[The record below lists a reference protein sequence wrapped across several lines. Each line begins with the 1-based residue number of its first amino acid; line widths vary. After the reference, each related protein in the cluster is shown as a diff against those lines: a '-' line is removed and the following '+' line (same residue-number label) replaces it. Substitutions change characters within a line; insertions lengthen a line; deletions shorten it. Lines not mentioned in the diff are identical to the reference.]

1 MAEINLAD
9 YDLGFDESKDIF
21 KQREEILENYTKH
34 FSSMNVFD
42 HFNLLKQLAPNDRFP
57 ELEKC
62 GDAGK
67 KYIKHI
73 EGMIQNYNSGK
84 LKVEDRDL
92 GRFWD
97 VVHVAE
103 VSLGDSRAFKKCD
116 GNLRK
121 RSHNLIKNNFQ
132 GLDYNDLEAFSN
144 FPNEEYRPGLF
155 KGKIRLEDALKP
167 RIDEEWQNH
176 IDKQH
181 AIGLS
186 SELKYINDIME
197 QMPKDRDYTDLEYVE
212 TFQKLYREKHGDY
225 VVYVNSYNLGVNRNI
240 LHGIMNN
247 EKHGNEYLA
256 MIQEQNP
263 NFNPEETLAMLNAL
277 TAMTKTY
284 EDHQKAEAQNQTTL
298 DSANANTAESA
309 ETPTIGQ
316 FASQDEINLNENEG
330 QDTQQPAGTTEVG
343 DGGEPVPEKTEITL
357 DDDFKLYLTQ
367 NGISLEQYLAE
378 PSKFEDI
385 KKEFD
390 ESKNKKEEGNELSD
404 EENKQQNEENEAA
417 ARAKEKEDA
426 AKAAAEEEAKKA
438 AEAAA
443 EEEAK
448 SAEEARKAAQEAQ
461 AEEEARKKAEE
472 ETKAAEEDARTKQ
485 EEDNPVITAEEEKD
499 APHSEDSDWHAAQEE
514 KVKKYCESNGSSYEI
529 IPTDDHSFAYNLSPS
544 EEKKKEGLTDLT
556 IKHTTPDYMIV
567 NGKDGYIPSVEDFK
581 SLIKDMPEINLG
593 IAEDKYA
600 ARLMVAQLENG
611 GQIHNVPKLSKLK
624 DAEPEMMEKLQ
635 KMKQKSFEEKKQKWT
650 AARIRELRG
659 LSLAQKAATMND
671 EDYRKFKE
679 SPEYLKLKEAEEK
692 SGTPQYT
699 DLMDKARL
707 NKDSEE
713 YKKLSDED
721 KAKVDKVHESVAK
734 LDKNEARKK
743 IMEARGVV
751 ESFRTAERNGE
762 GSDAKVET
770 KLKDNADRN
779 KYNDAMKL
787 IKQNAAERQFR

>member
-73 EGMIQNYNSGK
+73 EGMIQDYNSGK

-97 VVHVAE
+97 VVHAAE

-116 GNLRK
+116 GSLHDRTHK
-121 RSHNLIKNNFQ
+121 LIKNNFQ

-144 FPNEEYRPGLF
+144 FPNEEYSQGLF

-263 NFNPEETLAMLNAL
+263 NFNPEETLAMLNVL

-404 EENKQQNEENEAA
+404 EEKKQQNEENEAA
-417 ARAKEKEDA
+417 ARAKKEEDA
-426 AKAAAEEEAKKA
+426 AKAAAE
-438 AEAAA
+438 
-443 EEEAK
+443 
-448 SAEEARKAAQEAQ
+448 EEARKAAQEAQ

-499 APHSEDSDWHAAQEE
+499 APHSKDSDWHTAQEE

-567 NGKDGYIPSVEDFK
+567 NGKDGHIPSVEDFK

-659 LSLAQKAATMND
+659 MSLAQKAATMND

-743 IMEARGVV
+743 IMEARRVV

>member
-1 MAEINLAD
+1 MAEIDFD
-9 YDLGFDESKDIF
+9 YDFGFDESKDIF

-73 EGMIQNYNSGK
+73 EGMIQDYNSGK

-97 VVHVAE
+97 VVHAAE

-116 GNLRK
+116 GSLHDRTHK
-121 RSHNLIKNNFQ
+121 LIKNNFQ

-144 FPNEEYRPGLF
+144 FPNEEYSQGLF

-404 EENKQQNEENEAA
+404 EEKKQQNEENEAA
-417 ARAKEKEDA
+417 ARAKKEEDA
-426 AKAAAEEEAKKA
+426 AKAAAE
-438 AEAAA
+438 
-443 EEEAK
+443 
-448 SAEEARKAAQEAQ
+448 EEARKAAQEAQ

-499 APHSEDSDWHAAQEE
+499 APHSKDSDWHTAQEE

-567 NGKDGYIPSVEDFK
+567 NGKDGHIPSVEDFK

>member
-1 MAEINLAD
+1 MDEIDFD
-9 YDLGFDESKDIF
+9 YDFGFDESKDIF

-73 EGMIQNYNSGK
+73 EEMIQDYNSGK
-84 LKVEDRDL
+84 LKVTDRDL

-97 VVHVAE
+97 VVHAAE

-116 GNLRK
+116 GSLHDRTHK
-121 RSHNLIKNNFQ
+121 LIKNNFQ

-144 FPNEEYRPGLF
+144 FPNEEYSQGLF
-155 KGKIRLEDALKP
+155 KGKIRLKDVLKP

-186 SELKYINDIME
+186 SDLKYINDIME

-212 TFQKLYREKHGDY
+212 TFQKLYREKLGDY
-225 VVYVNSYNLGVNRNI
+225 VVYVDSYNLGVNRNI
-240 LHGIMNN
+240 LQGIMNN

-263 NFNPEETLAMLNAL
+263 NFNPKETLAMLNAM

-404 EENKQQNEENEAA
+404 EEKKQQNEENEAA
-417 ARAKEKEDA
+417 ARAKKEEDA
-426 AKAAAEEEAKKA
+426 AKAAAE
-438 AEAAA
+438 
-443 EEEAK
+443 
-448 SAEEARKAAQEAQ
+448 EEARKAAQEAQ

-499 APHSEDSDWHAAQEE
+499 APHSKDSDWHTAQEE

-567 NGKDGYIPSVEDFK
+567 NGKDGHIPSVEDFK

>member
-73 EGMIQNYNSGK
+73 EGMIQDYNSGK

-97 VVHVAE
+97 VVHAAE

-116 GNLRK
+116 GSLHDRTHK
-121 RSHNLIKNNFQ
+121 LIKNNFQ

-144 FPNEEYRPGLF
+144 FPNEEYSQGLF

-343 DGGEPVPEKTEITL
+343 DGGEPVPEK
-357 DDDFKLYLTQ
+357 Q
-367 NGISLEQYLAE
+367 
-378 PSKFEDI
+378 
-385 KKEFD
+385 
-390 ESKNKKEEGNELSD
+390 
-404 EENKQQNEENEAA
+404 
-417 ARAKEKEDA
+417 
-426 AKAAAEEEAKKA
+426 
-438 AEAAA
+438 
-443 EEEAK
+443 
-448 SAEEARKAAQEAQ
+448 
-461 AEEEARKKAEE
+461 
-472 ETKAAEEDARTKQ
+472 
-485 EEDNPVITAEEEKD
+485 
-499 APHSEDSDWHAAQEE
+499 
-514 KVKKYCESNGSSYEI
+514 
-529 IPTDDHSFAYNLSPS
+529 
-544 EEKKKEGLTDLT
+544 
-556 IKHTTPDYMIV
+556 
-567 NGKDGYIPSVEDFK
+567 K
-581 SLIKDMPEINLG
+581 SLLTTI
-593 IAEDKYA
+593 
-600 ARLMVAQLENG
+600 
-611 GQIHNVPKLSKLK
+611 
-624 DAEPEMMEKLQ
+624 
-635 KMKQKSFEEKKQKWT
+635 
-650 AARIRELRG
+650 
-659 LSLAQKAATMND
+659 
-671 EDYRKFKE
+671 
-679 SPEYLKLKEAEEK
+679 
-692 SGTPQYT
+692 
-699 DLMDKARL
+699 L
-707 NKDSEE
+707 NC
-713 YKKLSDED
+713 
-721 KAKVDKVHESVAK
+721 
-734 LDKNEARKK
+734 
-743 IMEARGVV
+743 
-751 ESFRTAERNGE
+751 T
-762 GSDAKVET
+762 
-770 KLKDNADRN
+770 
-779 KYNDAMKL
+779 
-787 IKQNAAERQFR
+787 

>member
-73 EGMIQNYNSGK
+73 EGMIQDYNSGK

-97 VVHVAE
+97 VVHAAE

-116 GNLRK
+116 GSLHDRTHK
-121 RSHNLIKNNFQ
+121 LIKNNFQ

-144 FPNEEYRPGLF
+144 FPNEEYSQGLF

-186 SELKYINDIME
+186 SDLKCINDIME

-212 TFQKLYREKHGDY
+212 TFQKLYREKYRDD

-240 LHGIMNN
+240 LQGIMNN

-404 EENKQQNEENEAA
+404 EEKKQQNEENEAA
-417 ARAKEKEDA
+417 ARAKEEEDA
-426 AKAAAEEEAKKA
+426 AKAVAEEEAKA
-438 AEAAA
+438 A
-443 EEEAK
+443 
-448 SAEEARKAAQEAQ
+448 
-461 AEEEARKKAEE
+461 EEARKKAEE
-472 ETKAAEEDARTKQ
+472 ETKAAEEEDARTKR

-499 APHSEDSDWHAAQEE
+499 APHSKDSDWHTAQEE

-567 NGKDGYIPSVEDFK
+567 NGKDGHIPSVEDFK
-581 SLIKDMPEINLG
+581 SLTKDMPEINLG

-624 DAEPEMMEKLQ
+624 DAEPEMIEKLAR
-635 KMKQKSFEEKKQKWT
+635 MKEKSAEEKAKKLT
-650 AARIRELRG
+650 VDRVRELRG
-659 LSLAQKAATMND
+659 LSLAKKAATMND

-743 IMEARGVV
+743 IMEARRVV

-779 KYNDAMKL
+779 QYNDAMKL

>member
-1 MAEINLAD
+1 MAEIDFD
-9 YDLGFDESKDIF
+9 YDFGFDESKDIF

-73 EGMIQNYNSGK
+73 EGMIQDYNSGK

-97 VVHVAE
+97 VVHAAE

-116 GNLRK
+116 GSLHDRTHK
-121 RSHNLIKNNFQ
+121 LIKNNFQ

-144 FPNEEYRPGLF
+144 FPNEEYSQGLF

-181 AIGLS
+181 AIYLS
-186 SELKYINDIME
+186 SGLKYINDIME

-212 TFQKLYREKHGDY
+212 TFQKLYREKLGNY
-225 VVYVNSYNLGVNRNI
+225 VVYVDSYNLGVKRNI
-240 LHGIMNN
+240 LQGIMNN

-263 NFNPEETLAMLNAL
+263 NFNPEETLAMLNAM

-309 ETPTIGQ
+309 ETPTIGR

-378 PSKFEDI
+378 PSKYEDI

-404 EENKQQNEENEAA
+404 EEKKQQNEENEAA

-426 AKAAAEEEAKKA
+426 AKAA
-438 AEAAA
+438 
-443 EEEAK
+443 
-448 SAEEARKAAQEAQ
+448 

-499 APHSEDSDWHAAQEE
+499 APHSKDSDWHTAQEE

-567 NGKDGYIPSVEDFK
+567 NGKDGHIPSVEDFK
-581 SLIKDMPEINLG
+581 SLTKDMPEINLG

-624 DAEPEMMEKLQ
+624 DAEPEMIEKLAR
-635 KMKQKSFEEKKQKWT
+635 MKEKSAEEKAKKLT
-650 AARIRELRG
+650 VDRVRELRG
-659 LSLAQKAATMND
+659 LSLAKKAATMND

>member
-1 MAEINLAD
+1 MAEIDFD
-9 YDLGFDESKDIF
+9 YDFGFDESKDIF

-73 EGMIQNYNSGK
+73 EGMIQDYNSGK

-97 VVHVAE
+97 VVHAAE

-116 GNLRK
+116 GSLHDRTHK
-121 RSHNLIKNNFQ
+121 LIKNNFQ

-144 FPNEEYRPGLF
+144 FPNEEYSQGLF

-240 LHGIMNN
+240 LHRIMNN

-404 EENKQQNEENEAA
+404 EEKKQQNEENEAA
-417 ARAKEKEDA
+417 ARAKKEEDA
-426 AKAAAEEEAKKA
+426 AKAAAE
-438 AEAAA
+438 
-443 EEEAK
+443 
-448 SAEEARKAAQEAQ
+448 EEARKAAQEAQ

-499 APHSEDSDWHAAQEE
+499 APHSKDSDWHTAQEE

-567 NGKDGYIPSVEDFK
+567 NGKDGHIPSVEDFK

>member
-1 MAEINLAD
+1 MAKIDFDD
-9 YDLGFDESKDIF
+9 YDSGFDESKDIF
-21 KQREEILENYTKH
+21 KQREGILENYTQN
-34 FSSMNVFD
+34 FSSMNVLN
-42 HFNLLKQLAPNDRFP
+42 HFNLLKQLAPNDHFP

-62 GDAGK
+62 GDAGQ

-73 EGMIQNYNSGK
+73 EGMIQDYNSGK
-84 LKVEDRDL
+84 LGVADRDL

-97 VVHVAE
+97 VVHAAE

-116 GNLRK
+116 SSLRK
-121 RSHNLIKNNFQ
+121 RSHDLVKNNFK
-132 GLDYNDLEAFSN
+132 GLDYDDLEAFSN

-155 KGKIRLEDALKP
+155 KGKIQLKDVWES
-167 RIDEEWQNH
+167 RKKEETINK
-176 IDKQH
+176 INELGPILRPLKS
-181 AIGLS
+181 AI
-186 SELKYINDIME
+186 KKIE
-197 QMPKDRDYTDLEYVE
+197 QMPGEKTDADFVKKFQEICKGDEIEASTISAENLEKYVIYLSDFTNDTSFE
-212 TFQKLYREKHGDY
+212 SALRNHQ
-225 VVYVNSYNLGVNRNI
+225 LGY
-240 LHGIMNN
+240 NN
-247 EKHGNEYLA
+247 E
-256 MIQEQNP
+256 EQK
-263 NFNPEETLAMLNAL
+263 ELLTRIATLG
-277 TAMTKTY
+277 AMTKTY

-404 EENKQQNEENEAA
+404 EEKKQQNEENEAA
-417 ARAKEKEDA
+417 ARAKKEEDA
-426 AKAAAEEEAKKA
+426 A
-438 AEAAA
+438 
-443 EEEAK
+443 
-448 SAEEARKAAQEAQ
+448 
-461 AEEEARKKAEE
+461 KAEE
-472 ETKAAEEDARTKQ
+472 ETKAAEEEDARTKQ

-499 APHSEDSDWHAAQEE
+499 APHSEDSDWHTAQEE

-567 NGKDGYIPSVEDFK
+567 NGKDGHIPSVEDFK
-581 SLIKDMPEINLG
+581 SLTKDMPEINLG

-611 GQIHNVPKLSKLK
+611 GQIHNVPKLSNLK

-635 KMKQKSFEEKKQKWT
+635 EMKRKSFEEKKKKLT
-650 AARIRELRG
+650 ADRVRELRG
-659 LSLAQKAATMND
+659 LSLAKKAAAMND

>member
-1 MAEINLAD
+1 MAKIDFDD
-9 YDLGFDESKDIF
+9 YDSGFDESKDIF
-21 KQREEILENYTKH
+21 KQREGILENYTQN
-34 FSSMNVFD
+34 FSSMNVLN
-42 HFNLLKQLAPNDRFP
+42 HFNLLKQLAPNDHFP

-62 GDAGK
+62 GDAGQ

-73 EGMIQNYNSGK
+73 EGMIQDYNSGK
-84 LKVEDRDL
+84 LGVADRDL

-97 VVHVAE
+97 VVHAAE

-116 GNLRK
+116 SSLRK
-121 RSHNLIKNNFQ
+121 RSHDLVKNNFK
-132 GLDYNDLEAFSN
+132 GLDYDDLEAFSN

-155 KGKIRLEDALKP
+155 KDKIQLKDVWES
-167 RIDEEWQNH
+167 RKKEETINK
-176 IDKQH
+176 INELGPILRPLKS
-181 AIGLS
+181 AI
-186 SELKYINDIME
+186 KKIE
-197 QMPKDRDYTDLEYVE
+197 QMPGEKTDADFVKKFQEICKRDEIEASTISAENLEKYVIYLSDFTNDTSFE
-212 TFQKLYREKHGDY
+212 SALRNHQ
-225 VVYVNSYNLGVNRNI
+225 LGY
-240 LHGIMNN
+240 NN
-247 EKHGNEYLA
+247 E
-256 MIQEQNP
+256 EQK
-263 NFNPEETLAMLNAL
+263 ELLTRIATLG
-277 TAMTKTY
+277 AMTKTY

-404 EENKQQNEENEAA
+404 EEKKQQNEENEAA
-417 ARAKEKEDA
+417 ARAKKEEDA
-426 AKAAAEEEAKKA
+426 AKAEEEAKA
-438 AEAAA
+438 AE
-443 EEEAK
+443 
-448 SAEEARKAAQEAQ
+448 
-461 AEEEARKKAEE
+461 
-472 ETKAAEEDARTKQ
+472 EEDARTKQ

-499 APHSEDSDWHAAQEE
+499 APHSEDSDWHTAQEE

-567 NGKDGYIPSVEDFK
+567 NGKDGHIPSVEDFK
-581 SLIKDMPEINLG
+581 SLTKDMPEINLG

-611 GQIHNVPKLSKLK
+611 GQIHNVPKLSNLK

-635 KMKQKSFEEKKQKWT
+635 EMKRKSFEEKKKKLT
-650 AARIRELRG
+650 ADRVRELRG
-659 LSLAQKAATMND
+659 LSLAKKAAAMSD
-671 EDYRKFKE
+671 EEYGKFKE
-679 SPEYLKLKEAEEK
+679 SQEYKQLKETEEK

-699 DLMDKARL
+699 DLMDKVRL
-707 NKDSEE
+707 DKDSEE

-721 KAKVDKVHESVAK
+721 KAKVDKVKESVDA

-751 ESFRTAERNGE
+751 KSSRTVERNGE

-779 KYNDAMKL
+779 QYNDAMKL

>member
-1 MAEINLAD
+1 MAEIDFD
-9 YDLGFDESKDIF
+9 YDFGFDESKDIF

-73 EGMIQNYNSGK
+73 EGMIQDYNSGK

-97 VVHVAE
+97 VVHAAE

-116 GNLRK
+116 GSLHDRTHK
-121 RSHNLIKNNFQ
+121 LIKNNFQ

-144 FPNEEYRPGLF
+144 FPNEEYSQGLF

-181 AIGLS
+181 AIDLS
-186 SELKYINDIME
+186 SGLKYINDIME

-212 TFQKLYREKHGDY
+212 TFQKLYREKLGDY
-225 VVYVNSYNLGVNRNI
+225 VVYVDSYNLGVKRNI
-240 LHGIMNN
+240 LQGIMNN

-263 NFNPEETLAMLNAL
+263 NFNPEETLAMLNAM

-378 PSKFEDI
+378 PSKYEDI

-404 EENKQQNEENEAA
+404 EEKKQQNEENEAA
-417 ARAKEKEDA
+417 AE
-426 AKAAAEEEAKKA
+426 
-438 AEAAA
+438 
-443 EEEAK
+443 
-448 SAEEARKAAQEAQ
+448 EEARKAAQEAQ

-499 APHSEDSDWHAAQEE
+499 APHSKDSDWHTAQEE

-567 NGKDGYIPSVEDFK
+567 NGKDGHIPSVEDFK
-581 SLIKDMPEINLG
+581 SLTKDMPEINLG

-624 DAEPEMMEKLQ
+624 DAEPEMIEKLAR
-635 KMKQKSFEEKKQKWT
+635 MKEKSAEEKAKKLT
-650 AARIRELRG
+650 VDRVRELRG
-659 LSLAQKAATMND
+659 LSLAKKAATMND

>member
-1 MAEINLAD
+1 MAKIDFDD
-9 YDLGFDESKDIF
+9 YDSGFDESKDIF
-21 KQREEILENYTKH
+21 KQREGILENYTQN
-34 FSSMNVFD
+34 FSSMNVLN
-42 HFNLLKQLAPNDRFP
+42 HFNLLKQLAPNDHFP

-62 GDAGK
+62 GDAGQ

-73 EGMIQNYNSGK
+73 EGMIQGYNSGK
-84 LKVEDRDL
+84 LKVADRDL

-97 VVHVAE
+97 VVHAAE

-116 GNLRK
+116 SSLRK
-121 RSHNLIKNNFQ
+121 RSHDLVKNNFK
-132 GLDYNDLEAFSN
+132 GLDYDDLEAFSN

-155 KGKIRLEDALKP
+155 KGKIQLKDVWES
-167 RIDEEWQNH
+167 RKKEETINK
-176 IDKQH
+176 INELGPILRPLKS
-181 AIGLS
+181 AI
-186 SELKYINDIME
+186 KKIE
-197 QMPKDRDYTDLEYVE
+197 QMPGEKTDADFVKKFQEICKGDEIEASTISAENLEKYVIYLSDFTNDTSFE
-212 TFQKLYREKHGDY
+212 SALRNHQ
-225 VVYVNSYNLGVNRNI
+225 LGY
-240 LHGIMNN
+240 NN
-247 EKHGNEYLA
+247 E
-256 MIQEQNP
+256 EQK
-263 NFNPEETLAMLNAL
+263 ELLTRIATLG
-277 TAMTKTY
+277 AMTKTY

-404 EENKQQNEENEAA
+404 EEKKQQNEENEAA
-417 ARAKEKEDA
+417 ARAKKEEDA
-426 AKAAAEEEAKKA
+426 A
-438 AEAAA
+438 
-443 EEEAK
+443 
-448 SAEEARKAAQEAQ
+448 
-461 AEEEARKKAEE
+461 KAEE
-472 ETKAAEEDARTKQ
+472 ETKAAEEEDARTKQ

-499 APHSEDSDWHAAQEE
+499 APHSEDSDWHTAQEE

-567 NGKDGYIPSVEDFK
+567 NGKDGHIPSVEDFK
-581 SLIKDMPEINLG
+581 SLTKDMPEINLG

-611 GQIHNVPKLSKLK
+611 GQIHNVPKLSNLK

-635 KMKQKSFEEKKQKWT
+635 EMKRKSFEEKKKKLT
-650 AARIRELRG
+650 ADRVRELRG
-659 LSLAQKAATMND
+659 LSLAKKAAAMSD
-671 EDYRKFKE
+671 EEYGKFKE
-679 SPEYLKLKEAEEK
+679 SQEYKQLKETEEK

-699 DLMDKARL
+699 DLMDKVRL
-707 NKDSEE
+707 DKDSEE

-721 KAKVDKVHESVAK
+721 KAKVDKVKESVDA

-751 ESFRTAERNGE
+751 KSSRTVERNGE

-779 KYNDAMKL
+779 QYNDAMKL

>member
-1 MAEINLAD
+1 MAEIDFDD
-9 YDLGFDESKDIF
+9 YDSGFDESKDIF
-21 KQREEILENYTKH
+21 KQREGILENYTQN
-34 FSSMNVFD
+34 FSSMNVLN
-42 HFNLLKQLAPNDRFP
+42 HFNLLEQLAPNDRFP

-62 GDAGK
+62 GDAGQ

-73 EGMIQNYNSGK
+73 EGMIQDYNSGK
-84 LKVEDRDL
+84 LGVADRDL

-97 VVHVAE
+97 VVHAAE

-116 GNLRK
+116 SSLRK
-121 RSHNLIKNNFQ
+121 RSHDLVKNNFK
-132 GLDYNDLEAFSN
+132 GLDYDDLEAFSN

-155 KGKIRLEDALKP
+155 KGKIQLKDVWES
-167 RIDEEWQNH
+167 RKKEETINK
-176 IDKQH
+176 INELGPILRPIKS
-181 AIGLS
+181 AI
-186 SELKYINDIME
+186 KKIE
-197 QMPKDRDYTDLEYVE
+197 QMPGEKTDA
-212 TFQKLYREKHGDY
+212 DY
-225 VVYVNSYNLGVNRNI
+225 VKKFQEICKGDEIEASTISAENLEKYVIYLSDFTNDTSFESALRNHQLGY
-240 LHGIMNN
+240 NN
-247 EKHGNEYLA
+247 E
-256 MIQEQNP
+256 EQK
-263 NFNPEETLAMLNAL
+263 ELLTRIATLG
-277 TAMTKTY
+277 AMTKTY
-284 EDHQKAEAQNQTTL
+284 EDRQKAEAQNQTTL

-404 EENKQQNEENEAA
+404 EEKKQQNEENEAA
-417 ARAKEKEDA
+417 ARAKKEEDA
-426 AKAAAEEEAKKA
+426 A
-438 AEAAA
+438 
-443 EEEAK
+443 
-448 SAEEARKAAQEAQ
+448 
-461 AEEEARKKAEE
+461 KAEE
-472 ETKAAEEDARTKQ
+472 ETKAAEEEDARTKQ

-499 APHSEDSDWHAAQEE
+499 APHSEDSDWHTAQEE

-567 NGKDGYIPSVEDFK
+567 NGKDGHIPSVEDFK
-581 SLIKDMPEINLG
+581 SLTKDMPEINLG

-611 GQIHNVPKLSKLK
+611 GQIHNVPKLSNLK

-635 KMKQKSFEEKKQKWT
+635 EMKRKSFEEKKQKLT
-650 AARIRELRG
+650 ADRVRELRG
-659 LSLAQKAATMND
+659 LSLAKKVATMGD
-671 EDYRKFKE
+671 EEYGKFKE
-679 SPEYLKLKEAEEK
+679 SPEYKQLKEAEEK

-699 DLMDKARL
+699 DLMDKVRL
-707 NKDSEE
+707 DKDSEE

-721 KAKVDKVHESVAK
+721 KAKVDKVKESVDA

-743 IMEARGVV
+743 IIAARRVV
-751 ESFRTAERNGE
+751 ESFRKRNGE

-779 KYNDAMKL
+779 QYNDAMKL

>member
-1 MAEINLAD
+1 MAEIDFD
-9 YDLGFDESKDIF
+9 YDFGFDESKDIF
-21 KQREEILENYTKH
+21 KQREGILENYTQN
-34 FSSMNVFD
+34 FSSWHVLD
-42 HFNLLKQLAPNDRFP
+42 HFNLLKQLSPDDRFP

-62 GDAGK
+62 GDAGQ

-73 EGMIQNYNSGK
+73 EGMIQDYNSGK
-84 LKVEDRDL
+84 LGVADRDL

-97 VVHVAE
+97 VVHAAE

-116 GNLRK
+116 GSLRK
-121 RSHNLIKNNFQ
+121 RSHDLVKNNFK
-132 GLDYNDLEAFSN
+132 GLDYDDLEAFSN

-155 KGKIRLEDALKP
+155 KDKIQLKDVLKP
-167 RIDEEWQNH
+167 RLNEEWQNH
-176 IDKQH
+176 IDRQH
-181 AIGLS
+181 ASILS
-186 SELKYINDIME
+186 SDLRAINDIME
-197 QMPKDRDYTDLEYVE
+197 QMPKDRDYSELEYIE
-212 TFQKLYREKHGDY
+212 TFQKLYKEKHGDA
-225 VVYVNSYNLGVNRNI
+225 VVYVDSYNLGVQRNI
-240 LHGIMNN
+240 LQGFMND
-247 EKHGNEYLA
+247 EKRGQEYLA

-263 NFNPEETLAMLNAL
+263 DFNPEETLAMLNAL
-277 TAMTKTY
+277 AARTKTY

-298 DSANANTAESA
+298 DSADVNTAESA
-309 ETPTIGQ
+309 ATPTIG
-316 FASQDEINLNENEG
+316 QDEINLNENEG
-330 QDTQQPAGTTEVG
+330 QDAQHPAETTEGG
-343 DGGEPVPEKTEITL
+343 DGGEPVSEKTEITL
-357 DDDFKLYLTQ
+357 DDDFKLYLSQ
-367 NGISLEQYLAE
+367 NGIPLEQYLAE

-404 EENKQQNEENEAA
+404 EEKKQQNEENEAA
-417 ARAKEKEDA
+417 ARAKEEEDA
-426 AKAAAEEEAKKA
+426 TKAAAEEEAKA
-438 AEAAA
+438 A
-443 EEEAK
+443 
-448 SAEEARKAAQEAQ
+448 
-461 AEEEARKKAEE
+461 EEARKKAEE
-472 ETKAAEEDARTKQ
+472 ETKAAEEEDARTKR

-499 APHSEDSDWHAAQEE
+499 APHSEDSDWHTAQEE
-514 KVKKYCESNGSSYEI
+514 KVKKYCASNGSSYEI

-567 NGKDGYIPSVEDFK
+567 NGKDGHIPSVEDFK
-581 SLIKDMPEINLG
+581 SLTKDMPEINLG

-611 GQIHNVPKLSKLK
+611 GQIHNVPKLSNLK

-635 KMKQKSFEEKKQKWT
+635 EMKRKSFEEKKKKLT
-650 AARIRELRG
+650 ADRVRELRG
-659 LSLAQKAATMND
+659 LSLAKKAAAMSD
-671 EDYRKFKE
+671 EEYGKFKE
-679 SPEYLKLKEAEEK
+679 SQEYKQLKETEEK

-699 DLMDKARL
+699 DLMDKVRL
-707 NKDSEE
+707 DKDSEE

-721 KAKVDKVHESVAK
+721 KAKVDKVKESVDA

-751 ESFRTAERNGE
+751 KSSRTVERNGE

-779 KYNDAMKL
+779 QYNDAMKL

>member
-1 MAEINLAD
+1 MAEIDFDD
-9 YDLGFDESKDIF
+9 YDSGFDESKDIF
-21 KQREEILENYTKH
+21 KQREGILENYTQN
-34 FSSMNVFD
+34 FSSMNVLN
-42 HFNLLKQLAPNDRFP
+42 HFNLLEQLAPNDRFP

-62 GDAGK
+62 GDAGQ

-73 EGMIQNYNSGK
+73 EGMIQDYNSGK
-84 LKVEDRDL
+84 LGVADRDL

-97 VVHVAE
+97 VVHAAE

-116 GNLRK
+116 SSLRK
-121 RSHNLIKNNFQ
+121 RSHDLVKNNFK
-132 GLDYNDLEAFSN
+132 GLDYDDLEAFSN

-155 KGKIRLEDALKP
+155 KGKIQLKDVWES
-167 RIDEEWQNH
+167 RKKEETINK
-176 IDKQH
+176 INELGPILRPIKS
-181 AIGLS
+181 AI
-186 SELKYINDIME
+186 KKIE
-197 QMPKDRDYTDLEYVE
+197 QMPGEKTDA
-212 TFQKLYREKHGDY
+212 DY
-225 VVYVNSYNLGVNRNI
+225 VKKFQEICKGDEIEASTISAENLEKYVIYLSDFTNDTSFESALRNHQLGY
-240 LHGIMNN
+240 NN
-247 EKHGNEYLA
+247 E
-256 MIQEQNP
+256 EQK
-263 NFNPEETLAMLNAL
+263 ELLTRIATLG
-277 TAMTKTY
+277 AMTKTY
-284 EDHQKAEAQNQTTL
+284 EDRQKAEAQNQTTL

-404 EENKQQNEENEAA
+404 EEKKQQNEENEAA
-417 ARAKEKEDA
+417 ARAKKEEDA
-426 AKAAAEEEAKKA
+426 A
-438 AEAAA
+438 
-443 EEEAK
+443 
-448 SAEEARKAAQEAQ
+448 
-461 AEEEARKKAEE
+461 KAEE
-472 ETKAAEEDARTKQ
+472 ETKAAEEEDARTKQ

-499 APHSEDSDWHAAQEE
+499 APHSEDSDWHTAQEE

-567 NGKDGYIPSVEDFK
+567 NGKDGHIPSVEDFK
-581 SLIKDMPEINLG
+581 SLTKDMPEINLG

-611 GQIHNVPKLSKLK
+611 GQIHNVPKLSNLK

-635 KMKQKSFEEKKQKWT
+635 EMKRKSFEEKKQKLT
-650 AARIRELRG
+650 ADRVRELRG
-659 LSLAQKAATMND
+659 LSLAKKAAAMSD
-671 EDYRKFKE
+671 EEYGKFKE
-679 SPEYLKLKEAEEK
+679 SQEYKQLKETEEK

-699 DLMDKARL
+699 DLMDKVRL

>member
-1 MAEINLAD
+1 MAEIDFD
-9 YDLGFDESKDIF
+9 YDFGFDESKDIF

-73 EGMIQNYNSGK
+73 EGMIQDYNSGK

-97 VVHVAE
+97 VVHAAE
-103 VSLGDSRAFKKCD
+103 VSLGDSRAFKKCASSLHD
-116 GNLRK
+116 HTHK
-121 RSHNLIKNNFQ
+121 LIKNNFQ

-144 FPNEEYRPGLF
+144 FPNEEYSQGLF

-212 TFQKLYREKHGDY
+212 TFQKLYREKYRDD
-225 VVYVNSYNLGVNRNI
+225 VVYVNSYNLGVNQNI
-240 LHGIMNN
+240 LQGIMNN

-378 PSKFEDI
+378 PSKYEDI

-404 EENKQQNEENEAA
+404 EEKKQQNEENEAA

-426 AKAAAEEEAKKA
+426 AKAAAE
-438 AEAAA
+438 
-443 EEEAK
+443 
-448 SAEEARKAAQEAQ
+448 EEARKAAQEAQ

-499 APHSEDSDWHAAQEE
+499 APHSEDSDWHTAQEE

-567 NGKDGYIPSVEDFK
+567 NGKDGHIPSVEDFK
-581 SLIKDMPEINLG
+581 SLTKDMPEINLG

-624 DAEPEMMEKLQ
+624 DAEPEMIEKLER
-635 KMKQKSFEEKKQKWT
+635 MKEKSAEEKAKKLT
-650 AARIRELRG
+650 VDRVRELRG
-659 LSLAQKAATMND
+659 LSLAKKAAAMSD
-671 EDYRKFKE
+671 EEYGKFKE
-679 SPEYLKLKEAEEK
+679 SQEYQKLKEAEEK

-707 NKDSEE
+707 DKDSEE

-751 ESFRTAERNGE
+751 KSSRTVERNGE

>member
-1 MAEINLAD
+1 MAEIDFD
-9 YDLGFDESKDIF
+9 YDFGFDESKDIF

-73 EGMIQNYNSGK
+73 EGMIQDYNSGK

-97 VVHVAE
+97 VVHAAE

-116 GNLRK
+116 GSLHDRTHK
-121 RSHNLIKNNFQ
+121 LIKNNFQ

-144 FPNEEYRPGLF
+144 FPNEEYSQGLF
-155 KGKIRLEDALKP
+155 KGKIRLKDVLKP

-186 SELKYINDIME
+186 SDLKYINDIME

-212 TFQKLYREKHGDY
+212 TFQKLYREKLGDY
-225 VVYVNSYNLGVNRNI
+225 VVYVDSYNLGVNRNI
-240 LHGIMNN
+240 LQGIMNN

-404 EENKQQNEENEAA
+404 EEKKQQNEENEAA
-417 ARAKEKEDA
+417 ARAKKEEDA
-426 AKAAAEEEAKKA
+426 AKAAAE
-438 AEAAA
+438 
-443 EEEAK
+443 
-448 SAEEARKAAQEAQ
+448 EEARKAAQEAQ

-499 APHSEDSDWHAAQEE
+499 APHSKDSDWHTAQEE

-567 NGKDGYIPSVEDFK
+567 NGKDGHIPSVEDFK

-611 GQIHNVPKLSKLK
+611 SQIHNVPKLSKLK

-743 IMEARGVV
+743 IMEARRVV

>member
-1 MAEINLAD
+1 MAEIDFDD
-9 YDLGFDESKDIF
+9 YDSGFDESKDIF
-21 KQREEILENYTKH
+21 KQREGILENYTQN
-34 FSSMNVFD
+34 FSSMNVLN
-42 HFNLLKQLAPNDRFP
+42 HFNLLEQLAPNDRFP

-62 GDAGK
+62 GDAGQ

-73 EGMIQNYNSGK
+73 EGMIQDYNSGK
-84 LKVEDRDL
+84 LGVADRDL

-97 VVHVAE
+97 VVHAAE

-116 GNLRK
+116 SSLRK
-121 RSHNLIKNNFQ
+121 RSHDLVKNNFK
-132 GLDYNDLEAFSN
+132 GLDYDDLEAFSN

-155 KGKIRLEDALKP
+155 KGKIQLKDVWES
-167 RIDEEWQNH
+167 RKKEETINK
-176 IDKQH
+176 INELGPILRPIKS
-181 AIGLS
+181 AI
-186 SELKYINDIME
+186 KKIE
-197 QMPKDRDYTDLEYVE
+197 QMPGEKTDA
-212 TFQKLYREKHGDY
+212 DY
-225 VVYVNSYNLGVNRNI
+225 VKKFQEICKGDEIEASTISAENLEKYVIYLSDFTNDTSFESALRNHQLGY
-240 LHGIMNN
+240 NN
-247 EKHGNEYLA
+247 E
-256 MIQEQNP
+256 EQK
-263 NFNPEETLAMLNAL
+263 ELLTRIATLG
-277 TAMTKTY
+277 AMTKTY
-284 EDHQKAEAQNQTTL
+284 EDRQKAEAQNQTTL

-404 EENKQQNEENEAA
+404 EEKKQQNEENEAA
-417 ARAKEKEDA
+417 ARAKKEEDA
-426 AKAAAEEEAKKA
+426 A
-438 AEAAA
+438 
-443 EEEAK
+443 
-448 SAEEARKAAQEAQ
+448 
-461 AEEEARKKAEE
+461 KAEE
-472 ETKAAEEDARTKQ
+472 ETKAAEEEDARTKQ

-499 APHSEDSDWHAAQEE
+499 APHSEDSDWHTAQEE

-567 NGKDGYIPSVEDFK
+567 NGKDGHIPSVEDFK
-581 SLIKDMPEINLG
+581 SLTKDMPEINLG

-611 GQIHNVPKLSKLK
+611 GQIHNVPKLSNLK

-635 KMKQKSFEEKKQKWT
+635 EMKRKSFEEKKQKLT
-650 AARIRELRG
+650 ADRVRELRG
-659 LSLAQKAATMND
+659 LSLAKKAAAMSD
-671 EDYRKFKE
+671 EEYGKFKE
-679 SPEYLKLKEAEEK
+679 SQEYKQLKETEEK

-699 DLMDKARL
+699 DLMDKVRL
-707 NKDSEE
+707 DKDSEE

-721 KAKVDKVHESVAK
+721 KAKVDKVKESVDA

-751 ESFRTAERNGE
+751 KSSRTVERNGE

-779 KYNDAMKL
+779 QYNDAMKL

>member
-1 MAEINLAD
+1 MAEIDFD
-9 YDLGFDESKDIF
+9 YDFGFDESKDIF

-73 EGMIQNYNSGK
+73 EGMIQDYNSGK

-97 VVHVAE
+97 VVHAAE

-116 GNLRK
+116 GSLHDRTHK
-121 RSHNLIKNNFQ
+121 LIKNNFQ

-144 FPNEEYRPGLF
+144 FPNEEYSQGLF
-155 KGKIRLEDALKP
+155 KGKIRLKDVLKP

-181 AIGLS
+181 AIDLS
-186 SELKYINDIME
+186 SGLKYINDIME

-212 TFQKLYREKHGDY
+212 TFQKLYREKLGDY
-225 VVYVNSYNLGVNRNI
+225 VVYVDSYNLGVKRNI
-240 LHGIMNN
+240 LQGIMNN

-263 NFNPEETLAMLNAL
+263 NFNPEETLAMLNVL

-404 EENKQQNEENEAA
+404 EEKKQQNEENEAA
-417 ARAKEKEDA
+417 ARAKKEEDA
-426 AKAAAEEEAKKA
+426 AKAAAE
-438 AEAAA
+438 
-443 EEEAK
+443 
-448 SAEEARKAAQEAQ
+448 EEARKAAQEAQ
-461 AEEEARKKAEE
+461 AEEEAHKEAEE

-499 APHSEDSDWHAAQEE
+499 APHSKDSDWHTAQEE

-567 NGKDGYIPSVEDFK
+567 NGKDGHIPSVEDFK

-743 IMEARGVV
+743 IMEARRVV

>member
-1 MAEINLAD
+1 MAEIDFD
-9 YDLGFDESKDIF
+9 YDFGFDESKDIF

-73 EGMIQNYNSGK
+73 EGMIQDYNSGK

-97 VVHVAE
+97 VVHAAE

-116 GNLRK
+116 GSLHDRTHK
-121 RSHNLIKNNFQ
+121 LIKNNFQ

-144 FPNEEYRPGLF
+144 FPNEEYSQGLF

-186 SELKYINDIME
+186 SDLKCINDIME

-212 TFQKLYREKHGDY
+212 TFQKLYREKYRDD

-240 LHGIMNN
+240 LQGIMNN

-263 NFNPEETLAMLNAL
+263 NFNPEETLAMLNAM

-404 EENKQQNEENEAA
+404 EEKKQQNEENEAA
-417 ARAKEKEDA
+417 ARAKKEEDA
-426 AKAAAEEEAKKA
+426 A
-438 AEAAA
+438 
-443 EEEAK
+443 
-448 SAEEARKAAQEAQ
+448 
-461 AEEEARKKAEE
+461 KAEE
-472 ETKAAEEDARTKQ
+472 ETKAAEEEDARTKQ

-499 APHSEDSDWHAAQEE
+499 APHSEDSDWHTAQEE

-567 NGKDGYIPSVEDFK
+567 NGKDGHIPSVEDFK
-581 SLIKDMPEINLG
+581 SLTKDMPEINLG

-611 GQIHNVPKLSKLK
+611 GQIHNVPKLSNLK

-635 KMKQKSFEEKKQKWT
+635 EMKRKSFEEKKQKLT
-650 AARIRELRG
+650 ADRVRELRG
-659 LSLAQKAATMND
+659 LSLAKKAAAMSD
-671 EDYRKFKE
+671 EEYGKFKE
-679 SPEYLKLKEAEEK
+679 SQEYKQLKETEEK

-699 DLMDKARL
+699 DLMDKVRL
-707 NKDSEE
+707 DKDSEE

-721 KAKVDKVHESVAK
+721 KAKVDKVKESVDA

-751 ESFRTAERNGE
+751 KSSRTVERNGE

-779 KYNDAMKL
+779 QYNDAMKL

>member
-1 MAEINLAD
+1 MAEIDFD
-9 YDLGFDESKDIF
+9 YDFGFDESKDIF

-73 EGMIQNYNSGK
+73 EGMIQDYNSGK

-97 VVHVAE
+97 VVHAAE

-116 GNLRK
+116 GSLHDRTHK
-121 RSHNLIKNNFQ
+121 LIKNNFQ

-144 FPNEEYRPGLF
+144 FPNEEYSQGLF

-186 SELKYINDIME
+186 SDLKCINDIME

-212 TFQKLYREKHGDY
+212 TFQKLYREKYRDD

-240 LHGIMNN
+240 LQGIMNN

-263 NFNPEETLAMLNAL
+263 NFNPEETLAMLNVM

-378 PSKFEDI
+378 PSKYEDI

-404 EENKQQNEENEAA
+404 EEKKQQNEENEAA

-426 AKAAAEEEAKKA
+426 AKAAAE
-438 AEAAA
+438 
-443 EEEAK
+443 
-448 SAEEARKAAQEAQ
+448 EEARKAAQEAQ

-499 APHSEDSDWHAAQEE
+499 APHSKDSDWHTAQEE

-567 NGKDGYIPSVEDFK
+567 NGKDGHIPSVEDFK

>member
-1 MAEINLAD
+1 MDEIDFD
-9 YDLGFDESKDIF
+9 YDFGFDESKDIF

-73 EGMIQNYNSGK
+73 EGMIQDYNSGK

-97 VVHVAE
+97 VVHAAE

-116 GNLRK
+116 GSLHDRTHK
-121 RSHNLIKNNFQ
+121 LIKNNFQ

-144 FPNEEYRPGLF
+144 FPNEEYSQGLF

-181 AIGLS
+181 AIDLS
-186 SELKYINDIME
+186 SGLKYINDIME

-212 TFQKLYREKHGDY
+212 TFQKLYREKLGDY
-225 VVYVNSYNLGVNRNI
+225 VVYVDSYNLGVKRNI
-240 LHGIMNN
+240 LQGIMNN

-263 NFNPEETLAMLNAL
+263 NFNPEETLAMLNVL

-404 EENKQQNEENEAA
+404 EEKKQQNEENEAA
-417 ARAKEKEDA
+417 ARAKKEEDA
-426 AKAAAEEEAKKA
+426 AKAAAE
-438 AEAAA
+438 
-443 EEEAK
+443 
-448 SAEEARKAAQEAQ
+448 EEARKAAQEAQ

-499 APHSEDSDWHAAQEE
+499 APHSKDSDWHTAQEE

-567 NGKDGYIPSVEDFK
+567 NGKDGHIPSVEDFK

-743 IMEARGVV
+743 IMEARRVV

>member
-1 MAEINLAD
+1 MDEIDFD

-73 EGMIQNYNSGK
+73 EGMIQDYNSGK

-97 VVHVAE
+97 VVHAAE

-116 GNLRK
+116 GSLHDRTHK
-121 RSHNLIKNNFQ
+121 LIKNNFQ

-144 FPNEEYRPGLF
+144 FPNEEYSQGLF

-256 MIQEQNP
+256 IIQEQNP
-263 NFNPEETLAMLNAL
+263 NFNPKETLAMLNAM

-316 FASQDEINLNENEG
+316 FASQDEINLNKNEG

-404 EENKQQNEENEAA
+404 EEKKQQNEENEAA
-417 ARAKEKEDA
+417 ARAKKEEDA
-426 AKAAAEEEAKKA
+426 AKAAAE
-438 AEAAA
+438 
-443 EEEAK
+443 
-448 SAEEARKAAQEAQ
+448 EEARKAAQEAQ

-499 APHSEDSDWHAAQEE
+499 APHSKDSDWHTAQEE

-567 NGKDGYIPSVEDFK
+567 NGKDGHIPSVEDFK

-743 IMEARGVV
+743 IMEARRVV

>member
-1 MAEINLAD
+1 MDEIDFD
-9 YDLGFDESKDIF
+9 YDFGFDESKDIF

-73 EGMIQNYNSGK
+73 EGMIQDYNSGK

-97 VVHVAE
+97 VVHAAE

-116 GNLRK
+116 GSLHDRTHK
-121 RSHNLIKNNFQ
+121 LIKNNFQ

-144 FPNEEYRPGLF
+144 FPNEEYSQGLF

-240 LHGIMNN
+240 LHRIMNN

-404 EENKQQNEENEAA
+404 EEKKQQNEENEAA
-417 ARAKEKEDA
+417 ARAKKEEDA
-426 AKAAAEEEAKKA
+426 AKAAAE
-438 AEAAA
+438 
-443 EEEAK
+443 
-448 SAEEARKAAQEAQ
+448 EEARKAAQEAQ

-499 APHSEDSDWHAAQEE
+499 APHSKDSDWHTAQEE

-567 NGKDGYIPSVEDFK
+567 NGKDGHIPSVEDFK

>member
-1 MAEINLAD
+1 MDEIDFD
-9 YDLGFDESKDIF
+9 YDFGFDESKDIF

-73 EGMIQNYNSGK
+73 EGMIQDYNSGK

-97 VVHVAE
+97 VVHAAE

-116 GNLRK
+116 GSLHDRTHK
-121 RSHNLIKNNFQ
+121 LIKNNFQ

-144 FPNEEYRPGLF
+144 FPNEEYSQGLF

-186 SELKYINDIME
+186 SDLKCINDIME

-212 TFQKLYREKHGDY
+212 TFQKLYREKYRDD

-240 LHGIMNN
+240 LQGIMNN

-263 NFNPEETLAMLNAL
+263 NFNPEETLAMLNVL

-404 EENKQQNEENEAA
+404 EEKKQQNEENEAA
-417 ARAKEKEDA
+417 ARAKKEEDA
-426 AKAAAEEEAKKA
+426 AKAAAE
-438 AEAAA
+438 
-443 EEEAK
+443 
-448 SAEEARKAAQEAQ
+448 EEARKAAQEAQ

-499 APHSEDSDWHAAQEE
+499 APHSKDSDWHTAQEE

-567 NGKDGYIPSVEDFK
+567 NGKDGHIPSVEDFK

-743 IMEARGVV
+743 IMEARRVV

>member
-1 MAEINLAD
+1 MAEIDFDD
-9 YDLGFDESKDIF
+9 YDSGFDESKDIF
-21 KQREEILENYTKH
+21 KQREGILENYTQN
-34 FSSMNVFD
+34 FSSMNVLN
-42 HFNLLKQLAPNDRFP
+42 HFNLLEQLAPNDRFP

-62 GDAGK
+62 GDAGQ

-73 EGMIQNYNSGK
+73 EGMIQDYNSGK
-84 LKVEDRDL
+84 LGVADRDL

-97 VVHVAE
+97 VVHAAE

-116 GNLRK
+116 SSLRK
-121 RSHNLIKNNFQ
+121 RTHKLIKNNFQ

-155 KGKIRLEDALKP
+155 KGKIRLKDVLKP

-181 AIGLS
+181 AIDLS
-186 SELKYINDIME
+186 SDLKYINDIME

-212 TFQKLYREKHGDY
+212 TFQKLYREKLGDY
-225 VVYVNSYNLGVNRNI
+225 VVYVNSYNLGVKRNI
-240 LHGIMNN
+240 LQGIMNN

-263 NFNPEETLAMLNAL
+263 NFNPEETLAMLNVL

-404 EENKQQNEENEAA
+404 EEKKQQNEENEAA
-417 ARAKEKEDA
+417 ARAKKEEDA
-426 AKAAAEEEAKKA
+426 AKAEEEAKA
-438 AEAAA
+438 AE
-443 EEEAK
+443 
-448 SAEEARKAAQEAQ
+448 
-461 AEEEARKKAEE
+461 
-472 ETKAAEEDARTKQ
+472 EEDARTKQ

-499 APHSEDSDWHAAQEE
+499 APHSEDSDWHTAQEE

-567 NGKDGYIPSVEDFK
+567 NGKDGHIPSVEDFK
-581 SLIKDMPEINLG
+581 SLTKDMPEINLG

-611 GQIHNVPKLSKLK
+611 GQIHNVPKLSNLK

-635 KMKQKSFEEKKQKWT
+635 EMKRKSFEEKKQKLT
-650 AARIRELRG
+650 ADRVRELRG
-659 LSLAQKAATMND
+659 LSLAKKVATMGD
-671 EDYRKFKE
+671 EEYGKFKE
-679 SPEYLKLKEAEEK
+679 SPEYKQLKEAEEK

-699 DLMDKARL
+699 DLMDKVRL
-707 NKDSEE
+707 DKDSEE

-721 KAKVDKVHESVAK
+721 KAKVDKVKESVDA

-743 IMEARGVV
+743 IIAARRVV
-751 ESFRTAERNGE
+751 ESFRKRNGE

-779 KYNDAMKL
+779 QYNDAMKL

>member
-1 MAEINLAD
+1 MDEIDFD
-9 YDLGFDESKDIF
+9 YDFGFDESKDIF
-21 KQREEILENYTKH
+21 KQREEILENYTKN

-62 GDAGK
+62 GDTGK

-73 EGMIQNYNSGK
+73 EGMIQDYNSGK

-97 VVHVAE
+97 VVHAAE

-116 GNLRK
+116 GSLHDRTHK
-121 RSHNLIKNNFQ
+121 LIKNNFQ

-144 FPNEEYRPGLF
+144 FPNEEYSQGLF

-225 VVYVNSYNLGVNRNI
+225 VVYVDSYNLGVNRNI
-240 LHGIMNN
+240 LQGIMNN

-263 NFNPEETLAMLNAL
+263 NFNPKETLAMLNAL

-404 EENKQQNEENEAA
+404 EEKKQQNEENEAA
-417 ARAKEKEDA
+417 ARAKKEEDA
-426 AKAAAEEEAKKA
+426 AKAAAE
-438 AEAAA
+438 
-443 EEEAK
+443 
-448 SAEEARKAAQEAQ
+448 EEARKAAQEAQ

-499 APHSEDSDWHAAQEE
+499 APHSKDSDWHTAQEE

-567 NGKDGYIPSVEDFK
+567 NGKDGHIPSVEDFK

-743 IMEARGVV
+743 IMEARRVV

>member
-1 MAEINLAD
+1 MDEIDFD
-9 YDLGFDESKDIF
+9 YDFGFDESKDIF
-21 KQREEILENYTKH
+21 KQREEILENYTKN
-34 FSSMNVFD
+34 FSSMNVLN
-42 HFNLLKQLAPNDRFP
+42 HFNLLKRLAPNDRFP

-73 EGMIQNYNSGK
+73 EGMIQDYNSGK
-84 LKVEDRDL
+84 LKVTDRDL

-97 VVHVAE
+97 VVHAAE

-116 GNLRK
+116 GSLHDRTHK
-121 RSHNLIKNNFQ
+121 LIKNNFQ

-144 FPNEEYRPGLF
+144 FPNEEYSQGLF

-404 EENKQQNEENEAA
+404 EEKKQQNEENEAA
-417 ARAKEKEDA
+417 ARAKKEEDA
-426 AKAAAEEEAKKA
+426 AKAAAE
-438 AEAAA
+438 
-443 EEEAK
+443 
-448 SAEEARKAAQEAQ
+448 EEARKAAQEAQ

-499 APHSEDSDWHAAQEE
+499 APHSKDSDWHTAQEE

-567 NGKDGYIPSVEDFK
+567 NGKDGHIPSVEDFK

-743 IMEARGVV
+743 IMEARRVV

>member
-1 MAEINLAD
+1 MDEIDFD

-73 EGMIQNYNSGK
+73 EGMIQDYNSGK

-97 VVHVAE
+97 VVHAAE

-116 GNLRK
+116 GSLHDRTHK
-121 RSHNLIKNNFQ
+121 LIKNNFQ

-144 FPNEEYRPGLF
+144 FPNEEYSQGLF

-404 EENKQQNEENEAA
+404 EEKKQQNEENEAA
-417 ARAKEKEDA
+417 ARAKKEEDA
-426 AKAAAEEEAKKA
+426 AKAAAE
-438 AEAAA
+438 
-443 EEEAK
+443 
-448 SAEEARKAAQEAQ
+448 EEARKAAQEAQ

-499 APHSEDSDWHAAQEE
+499 APHSKDSDWHTAQEE

-567 NGKDGYIPSVEDFK
+567 NGKDGHIPSVEDFK

-743 IMEARGVV
+743 IMEARRVV

>member
-1 MAEINLAD
+1 MDEIDFD
-9 YDLGFDESKDIF
+9 YDFGFDESKDIF

-73 EGMIQNYNSGK
+73 EGMIQDYNSGK

-97 VVHVAE
+97 VVHAAE

-116 GNLRK
+116 GSLHDRTHK
-121 RSHNLIKNNFQ
+121 LIKNNFQ

-144 FPNEEYRPGLF
+144 FPNEEYSQGLF

-186 SELKYINDIME
+186 SDLKCINDIME

-212 TFQKLYREKHGDY
+212 TFQKLYREKLGDY
-225 VVYVNSYNLGVNRNI
+225 VVYVDSYNLGVKRNI
-240 LHGIMNN
+240 LQGIMNN

-263 NFNPEETLAMLNAL
+263 NFNPEETLAMLNVL

-404 EENKQQNEENEAA
+404 EEKKQQNEENEAA
-417 ARAKEKEDA
+417 ARAKKEEDA
-426 AKAAAEEEAKKA
+426 AKAAAE
-438 AEAAA
+438 
-443 EEEAK
+443 
-448 SAEEARKAAQEAQ
+448 EEARKAAQEAQ

-499 APHSEDSDWHAAQEE
+499 APHSKDSDWHTAQEE

-567 NGKDGYIPSVEDFK
+567 NGKDGHIPSVEDFK

-743 IMEARGVV
+743 IMEARRVV

>member
-1 MAEINLAD
+1 MDEIDFD

-73 EGMIQNYNSGK
+73 EGMIQDYNSGK

-97 VVHVAE
+97 VVHAAE

-116 GNLRK
+116 GSLHDRTHK
-121 RSHNLIKNNFQ
+121 LIKNNFQ

-144 FPNEEYRPGLF
+144 FPNEEYSQGLF

-263 NFNPEETLAMLNAL
+263 NFNPEETLAMLNVL

-404 EENKQQNEENEAA
+404 EEKKQQNEENEAA
-417 ARAKEKEDA
+417 ARAKKEEDA
-426 AKAAAEEEAKKA
+426 AKAAAE
-438 AEAAA
+438 
-443 EEEAK
+443 
-448 SAEEARKAAQEAQ
+448 EEARKAAQEAQ

-499 APHSEDSDWHAAQEE
+499 APHSKDSDWHTAQEE

-567 NGKDGYIPSVEDFK
+567 NGKDGHIPSVEDFK

-743 IMEARGVV
+743 IMEARRVV

>member
-1 MAEINLAD
+1 MAEIDFD
-9 YDLGFDESKDIF
+9 YDFGFDESKDIF

-73 EGMIQNYNSGK
+73 EGMIQDYNSGK

-97 VVHVAE
+97 VVHAAE

-116 GNLRK
+116 GSLHDRTHK
-121 RSHNLIKNNFQ
+121 LIKNNFQ

-144 FPNEEYRPGLF
+144 FPNEEYSQGLF

-186 SELKYINDIME
+186 SDLKCINDIME

-212 TFQKLYREKHGDY
+212 TFQKLYREKYRDD
-225 VVYVNSYNLGVNRNI
+225 VVYVNSYNLGVNQNI
-240 LHGIMNN
+240 LQGIMNN

-404 EENKQQNEENEAA
+404 EEKKQQNEENEAA
-417 ARAKEKEDA
+417 ARAKKEEDA
-426 AKAAAEEEAKKA
+426 AKAAAE
-438 AEAAA
+438 
-443 EEEAK
+443 
-448 SAEEARKAAQEAQ
+448 EEARKAAQEAQ

-499 APHSEDSDWHAAQEE
+499 APHSKDSDWHTAQEE

-567 NGKDGYIPSVEDFK
+567 NGKDGHIPSVEDFK

>member
-1 MAEINLAD
+1 MAKIDFDD
-9 YDLGFDESKDIF
+9 YDSGFDESKDIF
-21 KQREEILENYTKH
+21 KQREGILENYTQN
-34 FSSMNVFD
+34 FSSMNVLN
-42 HFNLLKQLAPNDRFP
+42 HFNLLKQLAPNDHFP

-62 GDAGK
+62 GDAGQ

-73 EGMIQNYNSGK
+73 EGMIQDYNSGK
-84 LKVEDRDL
+84 LGVADRDL

-97 VVHVAE
+97 VVHAAE

-116 GNLRK
+116 SSLRK
-121 RSHNLIKNNFQ
+121 RSHDLVKNNFK
-132 GLDYNDLEAFSN
+132 GLDYDDLEAFSN

-155 KGKIRLEDALKP
+155 KDKIQLKDVWES
-167 RIDEEWQNH
+167 RKKEETINK
-176 IDKQH
+176 INELGPILRPLKS
-181 AIGLS
+181 AI
-186 SELKYINDIME
+186 KKIE
-197 QMPKDRDYTDLEYVE
+197 QMPGEKTDADFVKKFQEICKGDEIEASTISAENLEKYVIYLSDFTNDTSFE
-212 TFQKLYREKHGDY
+212 SALRNHQ
-225 VVYVNSYNLGVNRNI
+225 LGY
-240 LHGIMNN
+240 NN
-247 EKHGNEYLA
+247 E
-256 MIQEQNP
+256 EQK
-263 NFNPEETLAMLNAL
+263 ELLTRIATLG
-277 TAMTKTY
+277 AMTKTY

-404 EENKQQNEENEAA
+404 EEKKQQNEENEAA
-417 ARAKEKEDA
+417 ARAKKEEDA
-426 AKAAAEEEAKKA
+426 AKAAAE
-438 AEAAA
+438 
-443 EEEAK
+443 
-448 SAEEARKAAQEAQ
+448 EEARKAAQEAQ

-499 APHSEDSDWHAAQEE
+499 APHSEDSDWHTAQEE

-567 NGKDGYIPSVEDFK
+567 NGKDGHIPSVEDFK
-581 SLIKDMPEINLG
+581 SLTKDMPEINLG

-611 GQIHNVPKLSKLK
+611 GQIHNVPKLSNLK

-635 KMKQKSFEEKKQKWT
+635 EMKRKSFEEKKQKLT
-650 AARIRELRG
+650 ADRVRELRG
-659 LSLAQKAATMND
+659 LSLAKKVATMGD
-671 EDYRKFKE
+671 EEYGKFKE
-679 SPEYLKLKEAEEK
+679 SPEYKQLKEAEEK

-699 DLMDKARL
+699 DLMDKVRL
-707 NKDSEE
+707 DKDSEE

-721 KAKVDKVHESVAK
+721 KAKVDKVKESVDA

-743 IMEARGVV
+743 IIAARRVV
-751 ESFRTAERNGE
+751 ESFRKRNGE

-779 KYNDAMKL
+779 QYNDAMKL

>member
-1 MAEINLAD
+1 MAEIDFD
-9 YDLGFDESKDIF
+9 YDFGFDESKDIF

-73 EGMIQNYNSGK
+73 EGMIQDYNSGK

-97 VVHVAE
+97 VVHAAE

-116 GNLRK
+116 GSLHDRTHK
-121 RSHNLIKNNFQ
+121 LIKNNFQ

-144 FPNEEYRPGLF
+144 FPNEEYSQGLF

-186 SELKYINDIME
+186 SDLKCINDIME

-212 TFQKLYREKHGDY
+212 TFQKLYREKYRDD

-240 LHGIMNN
+240 LQGIMNN

-378 PSKFEDI
+378 PSKYEDI

-404 EENKQQNEENEAA
+404 EEKKQQNEENEAA

-426 AKAAAEEEAKKA
+426 AKAAAE
-438 AEAAA
+438 
-443 EEEAK
+443 
-448 SAEEARKAAQEAQ
+448 EEARKAAQEAQ

-499 APHSEDSDWHAAQEE
+499 APHSKDSDWHTAQEE

-567 NGKDGYIPSVEDFK
+567 NGKDGHIPSVEDFK
-581 SLIKDMPEINLG
+581 SLTKDMPEINLG

-624 DAEPEMMEKLQ
+624 DAEPEMIEKLAR
-635 KMKQKSFEEKKQKWT
+635 MKEKSAEEKAKKLT
-650 AARIRELRG
+650 VDRVRELRG
-659 LSLAQKAATMND
+659 LSLAK
-671 EDYRKFKE
+671 
-679 SPEYLKLKEAEEK
+679 K
-692 SGTPQYT
+692 SGHNERR
-699 DLMDKARL
+699 RL
-707 NKDSEE
+707 QKIQRIAGISE
-713 YKKLSDED
+713 
-721 KAKVDKVHESVAK
+721 
-734 LDKNEARKK
+734 
-743 IMEARGVV
+743 
-751 ESFRTAERNGE
+751 
-762 GSDAKVET
+762 
-770 KLKDNADRN
+770 
-779 KYNDAMKL
+779 
-787 IKQNAAERQFR
+787 IKRS

>member
-1 MAEINLAD
+1 MAEIDFD
-9 YDLGFDESKDIF
+9 YDFGFDESKDIF

-73 EGMIQNYNSGK
+73 EGMIQDYNSGK

-97 VVHVAE
+97 VVHAAE

-116 GNLRK
+116 GSLHDRTHK
-121 RSHNLIKNNFQ
+121 LIKNNFQ

-144 FPNEEYRPGLF
+144 FPNEEYSQGLF

-186 SELKYINDIME
+186 SDLKCINDIME

-212 TFQKLYREKHGDY
+212 TFQKLYREKYRDD

-240 LHGIMNN
+240 LQGIMNN

-404 EENKQQNEENEAA
+404 EEKKQQNEENEAA
-417 ARAKEKEDA
+417 ARAKKEEDA
-426 AKAAAEEEAKKA
+426 AKAAAE
-438 AEAAA
+438 
-443 EEEAK
+443 
-448 SAEEARKAAQEAQ
+448 EEARKAAQEAQ

-499 APHSEDSDWHAAQEE
+499 APHSKDSDWHTAQEE

-567 NGKDGYIPSVEDFK
+567 NGKDGHIPSVEDFK

-743 IMEARGVV
+743 IMEARDVV

-770 KLKDNADRN
+770 QLKDNADRN

>member
-1 MAEINLAD
+1 MDEIDFD
-9 YDLGFDESKDIF
+9 YDFGFDESKDIF
-21 KQREEILENYTKH
+21 KQREEILENYTKN

-62 GDAGK
+62 GDTGK

-73 EGMIQNYNSGK
+73 EGMIQDYNSGK

-97 VVHVAE
+97 VVHAAE

-116 GNLRK
+116 GSLRK

-132 GLDYNDLEAFSN
+132 GLDYDDLEAFSN

-155 KGKIRLEDALKP
+155 QDKIRLKDVWESRKKEETINKINELGPILRPLKS
-167 RIDEEWQNH
+167 
-176 IDKQH
+176 
-181 AIGLS
+181 AI
-186 SELKYINDIME
+186 KKIE
-197 QMPKDRDYTDLEYVE
+197 QMPGEKTDADFVKKFQEICKRDEIEASTISAENLEKYVIYLSDFTNDTSFE
-212 TFQKLYREKHGDY
+212 SALRNHQ
-225 VVYVNSYNLGVNRNI
+225 LGY
-240 LHGIMNN
+240 NN
-247 EKHGNEYLA
+247 E
-256 MIQEQNP
+256 EQK
-263 NFNPEETLAMLNAL
+263 ELLTRIATLG
-277 TAMTKTY
+277 AMTKTY

-404 EENKQQNEENEAA
+404 EEKKQQNEENEAA
-417 ARAKEKEDA
+417 ARAKKEEDA
-426 AKAAAEEEAKKA
+426 AKAEEEAKA
-438 AEAAA
+438 AE
-443 EEEAK
+443 
-448 SAEEARKAAQEAQ
+448 
-461 AEEEARKKAEE
+461 
-472 ETKAAEEDARTKQ
+472 EEDARTKQ

-499 APHSEDSDWHAAQEE
+499 APHSEDSDWHTAQEE

-567 NGKDGYIPSVEDFK
+567 NGKDGHIPSVEDFK
-581 SLIKDMPEINLG
+581 SLTKDMPEINLG

-611 GQIHNVPKLSKLK
+611 GQIHNVPKLSNLK

-635 KMKQKSFEEKKQKWT
+635 EMKRKSFEEKKKKLT
-650 AARIRELRG
+650 ADRVRELRG
-659 LSLAQKAATMND
+659 LSLAKKAAAMSD
-671 EDYRKFKE
+671 EEYGKFKE
-679 SPEYLKLKEAEEK
+679 SQEYKQLKETEEK

-699 DLMDKARL
+699 DLMDKVRL
-707 NKDSEE
+707 DKDSEE

-721 KAKVDKVHESVAK
+721 KAKVDKVKESVDA

-751 ESFRTAERNGE
+751 KSSRTVERNGE

-779 KYNDAMKL
+779 QYNDAMKL

>member
-1 MAEINLAD
+1 MAEIDFDD
-9 YDLGFDESKDIF
+9 YDSGFDESKDIF
-21 KQREEILENYTKH
+21 KQREGILENYTQN
-34 FSSMNVFD
+34 FSSMNVLN
-42 HFNLLKQLAPNDRFP
+42 HFNLLEQLAPNDRFP

-62 GDAGK
+62 GDAGQ

-73 EGMIQNYNSGK
+73 EGMIQDYNSGK
-84 LKVEDRDL
+84 LGVADRDL

-97 VVHVAE
+97 VVHAAE

-116 GNLRK
+116 SSLRK
-121 RSHNLIKNNFQ
+121 RSHDLVKNNFK
-132 GLDYNDLEAFSN
+132 GLDYDDLEAFSN

-155 KGKIRLEDALKP
+155 KGKIRLKDVLKP

-181 AIGLS
+181 AIDLS
-186 SELKYINDIME
+186 SGLKYINDIME

-212 TFQKLYREKHGDY
+212 TFQKLYREKLGDY
-225 VVYVNSYNLGVNRNI
+225 VVYVDSYNLGVKRNI
-240 LHGIMNN
+240 LQGIMNN

-263 NFNPEETLAMLNAL
+263 NFNPEETLAMLNVL

-404 EENKQQNEENEAA
+404 EEKKQQNEENEAA
-417 ARAKEKEDA
+417 ARAKKEEDA
-426 AKAAAEEEAKKA
+426 A
-438 AEAAA
+438 
-443 EEEAK
+443 
-448 SAEEARKAAQEAQ
+448 
-461 AEEEARKKAEE
+461 KAEE
-472 ETKAAEEDARTKQ
+472 ETKAAEEEDARTKQ

-499 APHSEDSDWHAAQEE
+499 APHSKDSDWHTAQEE

-567 NGKDGYIPSVEDFK
+567 NGKDGHIPSVEDFK

-743 IMEARGVV
+743 IMEARDVV

-770 KLKDNADRN
+770 QLKDNADRN

>member
-1 MAEINLAD
+1 MAEIDFD
-9 YDLGFDESKDIF
+9 YDFGFDESKDIF

-73 EGMIQNYNSGK
+73 EGMIQDYNSGK

-97 VVHVAE
+97 VVHAAE

-116 GNLRK
+116 GSLHDRTHK
-121 RSHNLIKNNFQ
+121 LIKNNFQ

-144 FPNEEYRPGLF
+144 FPNEEYSQGLF

-263 NFNPEETLAMLNAL
+263 NFNPKETLAMLNAL

-404 EENKQQNEENEAA
+404 EEKKQQNEENEAA
-417 ARAKEKEDA
+417 ARAKKEEDA
-426 AKAAAEEEAKKA
+426 AKAAAE
-438 AEAAA
+438 
-443 EEEAK
+443 
-448 SAEEARKAAQEAQ
+448 EEARKAAQEAQ

-499 APHSEDSDWHAAQEE
+499 APHSKDSDWHTAQEE

-567 NGKDGYIPSVEDFK
+567 NGKDGHIPSVEDFK

-743 IMEARGVV
+743 IMEARRVV

>member
-1 MAEINLAD
+1 MAKIDFDD
-9 YDLGFDESKDIF
+9 YDSGFDESKDIF
-21 KQREEILENYTKH
+21 KQREGILENYTQN
-34 FSSMNVFD
+34 FSSMNVLN
-42 HFNLLKQLAPNDRFP
+42 HFNLLKQLAPNDHFP

-62 GDAGK
+62 GDAGQ

-73 EGMIQNYNSGK
+73 EGMIQGYNSGK
-84 LKVEDRDL
+84 LKVADRDL

-97 VVHVAE
+97 VVHAAE

-116 GNLRK
+116 SSLRK
-121 RSHNLIKNNFQ
+121 RSHDLVKNNFK
-132 GLDYNDLEAFSN
+132 GLDYDDLEAFSN

-155 KGKIRLEDALKP
+155 KGKIQLKDVWES
-167 RIDEEWQNH
+167 RKKEETINK
-176 IDKQH
+176 INELGPILRPLKS
-181 AIGLS
+181 AI
-186 SELKYINDIME
+186 KKIE
-197 QMPKDRDYTDLEYVE
+197 QMPGEKTDADFVKKFQEICKGDEIEASTISAENLEKYVIYLSDFTNDTSFE
-212 TFQKLYREKHGDY
+212 SALRNHQ
-225 VVYVNSYNLGVNRNI
+225 LGY
-240 LHGIMNN
+240 NN
-247 EKHGNEYLA
+247 E
-256 MIQEQNP
+256 EQK
-263 NFNPEETLAMLNAL
+263 ELLTRIATLG
-277 TAMTKTY
+277 AMTKTY

-404 EENKQQNEENEAA
+404 EEKKQQNEENEAA
-417 ARAKEKEDA
+417 ARAKKEEDA
-426 AKAAAEEEAKKA
+426 A
-438 AEAAA
+438 
-443 EEEAK
+443 
-448 SAEEARKAAQEAQ
+448 
-461 AEEEARKKAEE
+461 KAEE
-472 ETKAAEEDARTKQ
+472 ETKAAEEEDARTKQ
-485 EEDNPVITAEEEKD
+485 EEDNPVITAEEEKH
-499 APHSEDSDWHAAQEE
+499 APHSEDSDWHTAQEE

-567 NGKDGYIPSVEDFK
+567 NGKDGHIPSVEDFK
-581 SLIKDMPEINLG
+581 SLTKDMPEINLG

-611 GQIHNVPKLSKLK
+611 GQIHNVPKLSNLK

-635 KMKQKSFEEKKQKWT
+635 EMKRKSFEEKKQKLT
-650 AARIRELRG
+650 ADRVRELRG
-659 LSLAQKAATMND
+659 LSLAKKAAAMSD
-671 EDYRKFKE
+671 EEYGKFKE
-679 SPEYLKLKEAEEK
+679 SQEYKQLKETEEK

-699 DLMDKARL
+699 DLMDKVRL
-707 NKDSEE
+707 DKDSEE

-721 KAKVDKVHESVAK
+721 KAKVDKVKESVDA

-751 ESFRTAERNGE
+751 KSSRTVERNGE

-779 KYNDAMKL
+779 QYNDAMKL